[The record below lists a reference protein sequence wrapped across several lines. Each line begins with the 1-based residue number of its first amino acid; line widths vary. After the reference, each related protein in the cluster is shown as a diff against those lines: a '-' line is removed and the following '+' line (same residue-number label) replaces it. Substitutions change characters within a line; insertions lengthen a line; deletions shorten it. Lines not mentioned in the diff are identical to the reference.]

1 MVSTARATGEGF
13 RQAIFNPCVSVCAI
27 ITLVRRKP
35 SGRHAWHWPRHT
47 HKVQALQSPT
57 HQEGCFRTLAP
68 PPPVF
73 PHPTFTDFFG
83 VRVHRQL
90 YRLQNPTQWD
100 LYTTHRDR
108 IVSQRQT
115 AFDSDEKEPVNNI
128 VPRTLQIM
136 RQNKDFFGQ
145 FVMESGANEA
155 YLFHGTRVSL

>member
-1 MVSTARATGEGF
+1 MLGTG
-13 RQAIFNPCVSVCAI
+13 RDTRTKS
-27 ITLVRRKP
+27 KP
-35 SGRHAWHWPRHT
+35 YNRLLIK
-47 HKVQALQSPT
+47 KVVFAHCHHLPLCFPTRQSPI
-57 HQEGCFRTLAP
+57 
-68 PPPVF
+68 
-73 PHPTFTDFFG
+73 FG

-136 RQNKDFFGQ
+136 RQNKDCFGQ